1 MQTVPHWSR
10 PRRSRLTQAVHRIHY
25 SLARMLLLGVLA
37 ASLGIVG
44 NLSMVGTALADVTN
58 GGFEQPVVP
67 DGTFI
72 DYGAGDPSIP
82 GWVIASGSVDVVNK
96 NLTGVFPVHGGLQ
109 SLDLNGFGP
118 GTIYQDVPT
127 VEGHTYQL
135 TFYLS
140 GNPFCTFGV
149 RTLTVTAGSAVASY
163 AFAPDL
169 TANPFGNQPFIREV
183 LSFTGAAP
191 STRVQ
196 FASTAGDCAGPVLDD
211 ISVTEVNVD
220 QIAPTSTATASP
232 GPNANGW
239 NRTDVTV
246 ALSATDN
253 PGGSGVRSITFSASG
268 AQTVAST
275 TVTGSATSVTLSAE
289 GTTTLSFFAT
299 DNAGN
304 QEVAKTL
311 TVRIDKT
318 PPEAVVQF
326 DRAGNLQ
333 VVGTDALSGV
343 PAAPT
348 LSTAVVG
355 AVQTRT
361 STVTDAAGNTLVLV
375 VQVKQELGDEK
386 ATLVSLQYN
395 GGPVLTPTLD
405 QEKFESVSNLDG
417 SQTIEQVM
425 TVGAD
430 EVKAE
435 FQSATNQTTIRRGT
449 TTVVRPGLVLLQLVT
464 SRGQLTVQF

>member
-1 MQTVPHWSR
+1 MRTVPHWSGPR
-10 PRRSRLTQAVHRIHY
+10 PSQLTQVVGCVQY
-25 SLARMLLLGVLA
+25 GLARMLLVGVLA
-37 ASLGIVG
+37 AGLGVVG

-127 VEGHTYQL
+127 IEGHTYQL

-140 GNPFCTFGV
+140 GNPFCTFSV
-149 RTLTVTAGSAVASY
+149 RTLTVTAGSTVASY
-163 AFAPDL
+163 AFAPDP
-169 TANPFGNQPFIREV
+169 TANPFGNQPFIQEV

-196 FASTAGDCAGPVLDD
+196 FASTAGDCGGPVLDD
-211 ISVTEVNVD
+211 ISVTDVNVD
-220 QIAPTSTATASP
+220 QIPPTTAASASP

-253 PGGSGVRSITFSASG
+253 PGGSGVKSIAFSTTG

-275 TVTGSATSVTLSAE
+275 TVAGSTASVTISAE

-311 TVRIDKT
+311 AIRIDRT

-333 VVGTDALSGV
+333 VVGKDGLSGV
-343 PAAPT
+343 PAAPAV
-348 LSTAVVG
+348 STAVVG
-355 AVQTRT
+355 GVQTRT
-361 STVTDAAGNTLVLV
+361 YTITDAAGNTLVLV
-375 VQVKQELGDEK
+375 AQVKPEPGEAK

-395 GGPVLTPTLD
+395 GGPVLAPALN
-405 QEKFESVSNLDG
+405 QAKFESVSNLDG

-425 TVGAD
+425 TVGTD

-435 FQSATNQTTIRRGT
+435 FQSATNQTTIRHGT
-449 TTVVRPGLVLLQLVT
+449 TSVVRPGLVLLQLVT
-464 SRGQLTVQF
+464 ARGQLSIQF